1 METNNDAASAAAHG
15 ARRRNGMKYI
25 LGALTEGEMIEL
37 RKQLRSPAN
46 PRQPRAFNSLTKKVR
61 EATQRGPKLVLREV
75 AG

>member
-1 METNNDAASAAAHG
+1 
-15 ARRRNGMKYI
+15 MKYI